1 MHRPPLP
8 SPLAGEGARRA
19 DEGAF
24 LKSGVRD
31 IHRAPLIRRYAPPS
45 PARGEGKDKKSVT
58 TTTPRSLR
66 LLVGILSWLLT
77 VAITLLGL
85 AALTF
90 FIGRILPID
99 PVLSIVGEKAPQAVY
114 DRVFLELGLDKP
126 VWVQFFDYI
135 AKILR
140 GDFGTSF
147 ATTRPVLTDLLNFF
161 PATLELSTIG
171 LLLGV
176 LFGVPMGVASAYWHE
191 KWPDHLMRIVGLVGY
206 SVPIFWLGLVGLFV
220 FYYRLGWV
228 AGPGQLDVFYVGV
241 VDRITGSIL
250 IDSLI
255 AGEWDIFWNAISH
268 MTLPALLLGYYSL
281 AYISRMTRSVM
292 LDQLTREY
300 VLTARLKGASEFTVV
315 MGHALRN
322 AAIPLVTV
330 IALSYGGLLEG
341 SVLIETI
348 FSWPGIGNYIYSS
361 LFAADMN
368 AVLGGTLL
376 VGVVFVFLNMLSD
389 VLYRTLDPRA
399 R

>member
-1 MHRPPLP
+1 MHRPN
-8 SPLAGEGARRA
+8 AARPYR
-19 DEGAF
+19 
-24 LKSGVRD
+24 LN
-31 IHRAPLIRRYAPPS
+31 S
-45 PARGEGKDKKSVT
+45 PAR
-58 TTTPRSLR
+58 PLR
-66 LLVGILSWLLT
+66 LITGLASWLLT

-90 FIGRILPID
+90 FIGRVLPID
-99 PVLSIVGEKAPQAVY
+99 PVLKIVGEKAPQEVY

-126 VWVQFFDYI
+126 VWVQFWDYI
-135 AKILR
+135 TKLLR

-147 ATTRPVLTDLLNFF
+147 ATSRPVLTDLMNFF

-176 LFGVPMGVASAYWHE
+176 LLGVPMGVASAYWHE
-191 KWPDHLMRIVGLVGY
+191 KWPDHLIRIVGLIGY
-206 SVPIFWLGLVGLFV
+206 SVPVFWLGLVGLFL
-220 FYYRLGWV
+220 FYYKLGWV
-228 AGPGQLDVFYVGV
+228 AGPGQLDVFYVGI
-241 VDRITGSIL
+241 VDRVTGSIL
-250 IDSLI
+250 IDSAI
-255 AGEWDIFWNAISH
+255 AGEWEIFFNAISH
-268 MTLPALLLGYYSL
+268 MILPALLLGYYSL

-292 LDQLTREY
+292 LDQLSREY
-300 VLTARLKGASEFTVV
+300 VLAARLKGASEFRVV
-315 MGHALRN
+315 TGHALRN

-348 FSWPGIGNYIYSS
+348 FSWPGIGNYLYSS

-376 VGVVFVFLNMLSD
+376 VGAVFVFLNMLSD

>member
-1 MHRPPLP
+1 MRFIT
-8 SPLAGEGARRA
+8 GFG
-19 DEGAF
+19 G
-24 LKSGVRD
+24 
-31 IHRAPLIRRYAPPS
+31 
-45 PARGEGKDKKSVT
+45 
-58 TTTPRSLR
+58 
-66 LLVGILSWLLT
+66 WLLT
-77 VAITLLGL
+77 VAITLVGL

-90 FIGRILPID
+90 FIGRVIPID
-99 PVLSIVGEKAPQAVY
+99 PVLAIVGEKASPEVY
-114 DRVFLELGLDKP
+114 DRVYLELGLDKP
-126 VWVQFFDYI
+126 LIVQFLEYI

-140 GDFGTSF
+140 GDFGISYSTS
-147 ATTRPVLTDLLNFF
+147 RPVIVDLLNFF

-171 LLLGV
+171 LLIGV
-176 LFGVPMGVASAYWHE
+176 LLGVPMGVAAAYWHE
-191 KWPDHLMRIVGLVGY
+191 KWPDHLIRVVGLIGY

-220 FYYRLGWV
+220 FYYKLDWV
-228 AGPGQLDVFYVGV
+228 AGPGQVDVFYTGI

-250 IDSLI
+250 IDAAI
-255 AGEWDIFWNAISH
+255 GGEWDIFVNAISH
-268 MTLPALLLGYYSL
+268 MTLPAVLLGYYSL

-300 VLTARLKGASEFTVV
+300 VLTARLKGASEFRVV
-315 MGHALRN
+315 TRHALRN

-341 SVLIETI
+341 SVLVETI

-389 VLYRTLDPRA
+389 LLYQTLDPRSREQA

>member
-1 MHRPPLP
+1 M
-8 SPLAGEGARRA
+8 
-19 DEGAF
+19 
-24 LKSGVRD
+24 
-31 IHRAPLIRRYAPPS
+31 
-45 PARGEGKDKKSVT
+45 T

-90 FIGRILPID
+90 FIGRVLPID

-114 DRVFLELGLDKP
+114 DRVYLELGLDKP
-126 VWVQFFDYI
+126 VLVQFWDYI

-191 KWPDHLMRIVGLVGY
+191 KWPDHLMRIVGLIGY